1 MDIQTDSR
9 DGQKKY
15 WGRWLG
21 LTLGL
26 TVLGLAALGGLVA
39 VVDPFFHYHGPV
51 KGLAYTLDSERYQN
65 DGISRH
71 FTYDAVLTGTSMTE
85 NFKVSL
91 FNQLFGVD
99 AIKIPYGGGYY
110 KEVDEAVWRAI
121 SYHPQIK
128 MVFRSLDKSFLM
140 YDKDEWNPT
149 APAPDYLFDR
159 NPWNDVDYIWN
170 KEVIFGNIRSIL
182 NRTKAGADMTT
193 FDGYMHWAPDKEWGR
208 EAVLKTF
215 VRPEGNMEPV
225 PFTMEDRQMV
235 EGNVEQ
241 NILAVARANPDITFY
256 CFIPPYSIAY
266 WDSELVAK
274 GDFERQ
280 LTALRLM
287 ADMLLTCDNIRL
299 FGFDDQFDIIC
310 DLDNYMDVIHYSE
323 QVGDRILEWMASGEH
338 RLTRDNVD
346 RYFETIRDFYGS
358 YDYGRIYD

>member
-140 YDKDEWNPT
+140 YDKDEWNRCF
-149 APAPDYLFDR
+149 L
-159 NPWNDVDYIWN
+159 
-170 KEVIFGNIRSIL
+170 
-182 NRTKAGADMTT
+182 
-193 FDGYMHWAPDKEWGR
+193 
-208 EAVLKTF
+208 
-215 VRPEGNMEPV
+215 
-225 PFTMEDRQMV
+225 V
-235 EGNVEQ
+235 E
-241 NILAVARANPDITFY
+241 
-256 CFIPPYSIAY
+256 
-266 WDSELVAK
+266 
-274 GDFERQ
+274 
-280 LTALRLM
+280 
-287 ADMLLTCDNIRL
+287 
-299 FGFDDQFDIIC
+299 IIK
-310 DLDNYMDVIHYSE
+310 
-323 QVGDRILEWMASGEH
+323 
-338 RLTRDNVD
+338 
-346 RYFETIRDFYGS
+346 
-358 YDYGRIYD
+358 